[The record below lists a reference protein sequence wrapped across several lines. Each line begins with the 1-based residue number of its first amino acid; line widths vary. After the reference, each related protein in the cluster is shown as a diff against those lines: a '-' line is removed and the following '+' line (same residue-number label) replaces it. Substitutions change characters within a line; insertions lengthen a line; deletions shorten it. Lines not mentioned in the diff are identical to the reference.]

1 MKTTIYDVA
10 KEAGVSIATVSK
22 VINDTGRI
30 SEKTKKHVLEVMNRL
45 HYQPSVVASAL
56 TGKQTH
62 TIGLLVPDIA
72 NPFFSEVARA
82 LEDSAEEKGF
92 NVIMCSTDNN
102 DEKGKNYISLLLRK
116 RVDGLIIATSFQDAE
131 TVKKLVEKNIPLVL
145 FSTDIPALSVDMVS
159 VDDYKAAF
167 QSIDYLLSLGHKNIG
182 LIAEKATSSKY
193 RLQGYKDALDS
204 AGITVE
210 DRYIHYTEAAT
221 IQSGKHL
228 ANLLFEEKNRPTA
241 VFACNDI
248 LAAGV
253 MQAAKERGIQIPAD
267 LSVIG
272 FDNTILADICYPTLT
287 TIAQPIQEMA
297 EQTTSLLIHQI
308 EHKEKKKQRIL
319 LVPELIIRNSTA
331 SITKKI

>member
-22 VINDTGRI
+22 VVNGTGKI
-30 SEKTKKHVLEVMNRL
+30 SEKTKKHVLEVMDRL

-56 TGKQTH
+56 TGKKTH

-102 DEKGKNYISLLLRK
+102 DEKGKKYISLLLRK
-116 RVDGLIIATSFQDAE
+116 RVDGLIIATSFQD
-131 TVKKLVEKNIPLVL
+131 TTHIKKLVEKHIPVVL

-167 QSIDYLLSLGHKNIG
+167 QAMDYLLSLGHKRIG
-182 LIAEKATSSKY
+182 LIAEQTTSSKY
-193 RLQGYKDALDS
+193 RIQGYKDALEA
-204 AGITVE
+204 AGVNVDE
-210 DRYIHYTEAAT
+210 NLIHYTEAAT
-221 IQSGKHL
+221 IQNGKQITK
-228 ANLLFEEKNRPTA
+228 LLFEEKDRPTA
-241 VFACNDI
+241 IFACNDI

-253 MQAAKERGIQIPAD
+253 MQGAKEEGIRIPTE
-267 LSVIG
+267 LSIIG
-272 FDNTILADICYPTLT
+272 FDNTILADICYPPLT

-297 EQTTSLLIHQI
+297 EQTTSLLIQQI
-308 EHKEKKKQRIL
+308 EHKDKPKQRIL
-319 LVPELIIRNSTA
+319 LVPELMIREST
-331 SITKKI
+331 TKMS